1 MHAGL
6 EHDVQSPPAN
16 DEVATTKIDS
26 EPPKLNSIPWTD
38 VSISNDT
45 QSDSHNEGR
54 PVKKRKIAD
63 PFTQRSSSRPLSPP
77 WRRVEV
83 KGPTS
88 FLQDGKRKSAR
99 TNAVPLDLRP
109 QGNKRT
115 TRAAVQ
121 NITPRKSMASIPTQT
136 PTMASPTLNKD
147 GQPRKKLGRPRKHP
161 AADEAQPTTDSA
173 LKLQL
178 QNGVAERSSPASG
191 TPAKR
196 SHKKQYRPVTSN
208 HTSRKDNSTSSHT
221 TRKVG
226 RPPKVK
232 ASEADNRVPTTNGW
246 YGSDDFQSKGG
257 EGEEEEDEDE
267 DIQDAPIDPNFKIQR
282 VKFKLSMPTISLQS
296 PSHILRPKKYSS
308 FRDWVDSPD
317 ALVGDDVKRLTD
329 TQVRK
334 EARLRL
340 RMIEAATAPGGVLT
354 PDKCSSFQVE
364 AQEEPPRQYG
374 HQDHLV
380 AHAVYFRKL
389 MNNEHKQHMVKAK
402 KIAQAAAEM
411 WKRSQPKS
419 PEEVVQEQTEL
430 NRLRYV
436 QLIRDLVERWGMAR
450 AVVNQQRLERHEQE
464 ELARQ
469 KQEVI
474 KVVEDSKR
482 KFEKRRRR
490 DSADISMMGDHTED
504 SDDDDHTEEDKDE
517 SDDDDEDNMS
527 TSQSESEDDPRTNIR
542 DDDEYLT
549 VDELRRKYAN
559 VPGIPTED
567 LDRPPDGDLEDETIA
582 IDAEAEPISES
593 ILESCPAGTWSP
605 RKTVQEHD
613 LASVPLDE
621 VAKELLDD
629 SEESTDM
636 DGDMGSSE
644 DNSDDEDD
652 EDDDEDESEGE
663 ESQGLLGFLSKKELK
678 DVTKQVDAAERT
690 PASPELSDA
699 DAFDEEIEEVS
710 LIPDATQV
718 QTPSASNS
726 EAPSLDVNKESKLGT
741 GCTTHELIET
751 EEKHHDL
758 NSHLNQIKPSPLV
771 QLSSPDNDTNVRQGS
786 LPATPVSTQALRTRV
801 PGLLRGTLREYQHY
815 GLDWLAGLY
824 ANGTNG
830 ILADEMGLGKTIQT
844 IALLAHLAVEHEI
857 WGPHLVV
864 VPTSVMLNWE
874 MEFKKFLPGFKV
886 LTYYGT
892 IDERKAKRRGWQDQ
906 ERWNVVITSY
916 QLVLADAVVFKRR
929 PWHYLVLDEAHNI
942 KNFRSQR
949 WQTLLTFRTQARL
962 LLTGTP
968 LQNNLTELWSLMF
981 FLMPTDENDGEST
994 GFAGLQDFTSWFK
1007 KPVDQIMEQGRDTM
1021 DDEARALVSQLHKI
1035 LRPYL
1040 LRRLKAD
1047 VEKQMPGKY
1056 EHVVYCKLSKR
1067 QRYLYDGFLSRADTK
1082 NILQNGNYMSI
1093 MNCLM
1098 QLRKVC
1104 NHPDLFETRQI
1115 VTSFAMERS
1124 TIADYEIKEL
1134 LVRRRLLQEDP
1145 MGKVDLDGVNLVPGA
1160 NDVVSPLDTIQN
1172 CRLAALFRFKRLE
1185 TQQSGRIFPGMPYDG
1200 RSVDST
1206 LASMEN
1212 NARTSVLVRLN
1223 SCAYLTSLRSQRRPL
1238 YSHSLMERLRINL
1251 KLLPVAPRPTQR
1263 PLIGNWLS
1271 SGSPIMEDIVL
1282 TLTRRSELLKPL
1294 VTRFACVTPA
1304 VVATDMSLLALSQPV
1319 VSTICEAGIKQ
1330 LEDPF
1335 HEARMRLSIA
1345 FPDKRLL
1352 QYDCGKLQRL
1362 EALLRTLQAGG
1373 HRALIFT
1380 QMTKVLDILEQF
1392 LNIHG
1397 YRYLRLDGSTK
1408 IEQRQ
1413 ILTDRFNNDDRIL
1426 VFILSSRSGGIGIN
1440 LTGADTVIFYDLDW
1454 NPAMD
1459 KQCQDRCHRI
1469 GQTRD
1474 VHIYRFVSEYT
1485 IEANILRKAN
1495 QKRLLDDVVIQE
1507 GDFTTDYFNKPH
1519 IKDAFDDT
1527 ESLRDGNEEAS
1538 AAIDRVLGAGPGK
1551 ISGQIFE
1558 QVEDKEDI
1566 AAAKEAEKE
1575 MTHVD
1580 DADFEEKTRSSGPAT
1595 RLPTPGATVPPSTIV
1610 TMSDGLERTTTLEAT
1625 QSGLVDDSAV
1635 NIGLLGA
1642 DEEWAETPS
1651 ADEYILRYLE
1661 WELKDVPFLPAGDKK
1676 QNKKKGAEHVVK
1688 RAR

>member
-1 MHAGL
+1 MHDAL
-6 EHDVQSPPAN
+6 EHDFHSPSAN
-16 DEVATTKIDS
+16 DEVVTTKVDS
-26 EPPKLNSIPWTD
+26 ESSKINSVPWAD
-38 VSISNDT
+38 VSVNNDT

-63 PFTQRSSSRPLSPP
+63 PLAQRSSSRPLSPP
-77 WRRVEV
+77 WRTVEV

-88 FLQDGKRKSAR
+88 FVQDGKRKSAR
-99 TNAVPLDLRP
+99 TNAIPLDLRP
-109 QGNKRT
+109 QGDKRT

-121 NITPRKSMASIPTQT
+121 TSTPKKTMASIPTQT
-136 PTMASPTLNKD
+136 VSTASPTLNKD

-161 AADEAQPTTDSA
+161 AADEAQPTAELTSKSH
-173 LKLQL
+173 LP
-178 QNGVAERSSPASG
+178 NGSAERSSSASA

-196 SHKKQYRPVTSN
+196 SHKKKYQPPMASYVP
-208 HTSRKDNSTSSHT
+208 RKENPASPHIP
-221 TRKVG
+221 RRVG
-226 RPPKVK
+226 RPPKPK
-232 ASEADNRVPTTNGW
+232 PPEPNNRVPITNGW
-246 YGSDDFQSKGG
+246 HSGNEPRSEDD
-257 EGEEEEDEDE
+257 EEDEDTE
-267 DIQDAPIDPNFKIQR
+267 DAPIDPNFKIQR
-282 VKFKLSMPTISLQS
+282 VKFKLSIPTISLQS
-296 PSHILRPKKYSS
+296 PSHILRPKKYPS
-308 FRDWVDSPD
+308 FRDWLESPD
-317 ALVGDDVKRLTD
+317 ALAGDDVKRLTEA
-329 TQVRK
+329 QVRK

-340 RMIEAATAPGGVLT
+340 RMIEAATTPGGVLT
-354 PDKCSSFQVE
+354 PEKCSSFQTE
-364 AQEEPPRQYG
+364 TQEEPPRQYA
-374 HQDHLV
+374 HHDHLV

-389 MNNEHKQHMVKAK
+389 MNNEHKQHVIKAK

-419 PEEVVQEQTEL
+419 KEEIIQEQTEL

-436 QLIRDLVERWGMAR
+436 QLVRDLMERWVMAK
-450 AVVNQQRLERHEQE
+450 AVVNQQRLERYEQE

-490 DSADISMMGDHTED
+490 DSADISMTGDRSED
-504 SDDDDHTEEDKDE
+504 SDDEDRIEEGTDN
-517 SDDDDEDNMS
+517 SDNDDEDNMS
-527 TSQSESEDDPRTNIR
+527 SSQSGTEDEPQINGK
-542 DDDEYLT
+542 DDDENLS
-549 VDELRRKYAN
+549 VDELRRKYAD
-559 VPGIPTED
+559 VSSMPTEN
-567 LDRPPDGDLEDETIA
+567 LDRPPEINEEDETLIT
-582 IDAEAEPISES
+582 DAEPEPTLKS
-593 ILESCPAGTWSP
+593 ILQKSSLAGFPDTN
-605 RKTVQEHD
+605 KTTNNHD
-613 LASVPLDE
+613 LASVQLEE
-621 VAKELLDD
+621 VAEELLDD
-629 SEESTDM
+629 SDESTDM
-636 DGDMGSSE
+636 DDDMGSSE
-644 DNSDDEDD
+644 NGTEDEDD
-652 EDDDEDESEGE
+652 SEDDESSDEEP
-663 ESQGLLGFLSKKELK
+663 QGLLGFLSKKELK
-678 DVTKQVDAAERT
+678 DVTKPISANEKILD
-690 PASPELSDA
+690 SPELPDA
-699 DAFDEEIEEVS
+699 EAFDEEIEEVS

-726 EAPSLDVNKESKLGT
+726 EASSLDVHKLLK
-741 GCTTHELIET
+741 CEADDVANEPIET
-751 EEKHHDL
+751 MDNHQSTI
-758 NSHLNQIKPSPLV
+758 SHSDHTEPSPLV
-771 QLSSPDNDTNVRQGS
+771 QLANADNTAKSRPNS
-786 LPATPVSTQALRTRV
+786 LPATPVSAQALQTQV
-801 PGLLRGTLREYQHY
+801 PSLLRGTLREYQHY

-844 IALLAHLAVEHEI
+844 IALLAHLAVEHEV

-886 LTYYGT
+886 LTYYGN
-892 IDERKAKRRGWQDQ
+892 IEERLAKRKGWLDQD
-906 ERWNVVITSY
+906 RWNVVITSY
-916 QLVLADAVVFKRR
+916 QLVLADAAKFKRR
-929 PWHYLVLDEAHNI
+929 PWHYLVLDEAHHI

-949 WQTLLTFRTQARL
+949 WQTLLTFRSRARL

-1021 DDEARALVSQLHKI
+1021 DEEAKALVNQLHKI

-1082 NILQNGNYMSI
+1082 NTLQHGNFLSI

-1124 TIADYEIKEL
+1124 AVADYEIKEL

-1145 MGKVDLDGVNLVPGA
+1145 MSKVDLDGVNLVPGA
-1160 NDVVSPLDTIQN
+1160 NDPVSPLDTIQN

-1185 TQQSGRIFPGMPYDG
+1185 TQQSGQILPGMPYDG
-1200 RSVDST
+1200 RTIDST
-1206 LASMEN
+1206 LDSMEN
-1212 NARTSVLVRLN
+1212 NARNSVLVRLN

-1238 YSHSLMERLRINL
+1238 YSHSLMERLRISL
-1251 KLLPVAPRPTQR
+1251 KRLPVPPKPSQR
-1263 PLIGNWLS
+1263 ALLGGWLFDRS
-1271 SGSPIMEDIVL
+1271 SVMEDIVL
-1282 TLTRRSELLKPL
+1282 TLPRRSELLRP
-1294 VTRFACVTPA
+1294 VITRFACVTPA
-1304 VVATDMSLLALSQPV
+1304 VVAIDMPHLAIPQPTLSV
-1319 VSTICEAGIKQ
+1319 IRDAGIKH

-1335 HEARMRLSIA
+1335 HEPRMCLSIA

-1408 IEQRQ
+1408 VEQRQ
-1413 ILTDRFNNDDRIL
+1413 VLTDRFNNDDRIL

-1440 LTGADTVIFYDLDW
+1440 LTGADTVIFYDMDW

-1507 GDFTTDYFNKPH
+1507 GDFTTDYFNKPRS
-1519 IKDAFDDT
+1519 KDALDVT
-1527 ESLRDGNEEAS
+1527 ESLRDGNEEAN
-1538 AAIDRVLGAGPGK
+1538 AAMDRVLRAGPDRMT
-1551 ISGQIFE
+1551 GQIFE

-1566 AAAKEAEKE
+1566 VAAKEAEKE
-1575 MTHVD
+1575 MDHLD
-1580 DADFEEKTRSSGPAT
+1580 DADFEDKTRSSGSAT
-1595 RLPTPGATVPPSTIV
+1595 RLPTPGTTVPLSSTV
-1610 TMSDGLERTTTLEAT
+1610 TMSDGVERAAVLEAA
-1625 QSGLVDDSAV
+1625 QSGLVDNTAV
-1635 NIGLLGA
+1635 VVGLSVA
-1642 DEEWAETPS
+1642 DAEWTEVPS
-1651 ADEYILRYLE
+1651 ADDYILRYLE

-1676 QNKKKGAEHVVK
+1676 QSKKKGAEHVVK
-1688 RAR
+1688 RPR